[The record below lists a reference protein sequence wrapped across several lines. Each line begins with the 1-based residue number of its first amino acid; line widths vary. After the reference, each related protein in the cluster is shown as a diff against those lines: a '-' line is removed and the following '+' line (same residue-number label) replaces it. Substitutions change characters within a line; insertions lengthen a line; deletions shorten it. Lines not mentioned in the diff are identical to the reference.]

1 MKNGIFTAMLPAIG
15 ISLIISV
22 ISIPIIIKF
31 CKYYSLYDPANARKI
46 HSGNIPRLGGV
57 GIILAYIVSMIIY
70 SIVLRQMSFSRI
82 FPIFAASLIIFVFG
96 VVDDIH
102 EMKARYKL
110 PAQIIATLIVILNGY
125 EFRQIFGWL
134 LPRWFSIP
142 LSSAWMLGIIN
153 AYNLIDGLD
162 GLCGS
167 LSFLTMLTLGSLFFT
182 FSDPLAGIFFLLA
195 AALFGF
201 LVYNWPPAKIFMGD
215 GGSQFMGF
223 MIASAPLY
231 FSAGALEYNKFLIML
246 VLVSIPM
253 MDTIAAIWRRI
264 RDHYPIFRPDRAHL
278 HHKLL
283 NIGFTREQATILL
296 ISMQV
301 LLCSVVYIISR
312 MEKTISTIFLGIAYA
327 FMIFFFTVIHYTNRA
342 VNRRHHG
349 EETYDTQQD

>member
-1 MKNGIFTAMLPAIG
+1 MWTAIG
-15 ISLIISV
+15 ISLVIS
-22 ISIPIIIKF
+22 ILSIPIIIKI
-31 CKYYSLYDPANARKI
+31 CKRYSLYDPVNARKI
-46 HSGNIPRLGGV
+46 HTGNIPRLGGV
-57 GIILAYIVSMIIY
+57 GIIASYIVGLLVY
-70 SIVLRQMSFSRI
+70 SIALRQMSFPRI
-82 FPIFAASLIIFVFG
+82 FPIFIASLIIFVFG
-96 VVDDIH
+96 IFDDVY
-102 EMKARYKL
+102 EMKARHKL

-125 EFRQIFGWL
+125 EFRQIFDWV
-134 LPRWFSIP
+134 LPRWLSIP
-142 LSSAWMLGIIN
+142 LSSGWMLGIIN

-167 LSFLTMLTLGSLFFT
+167 LSFLTMLVLGILFRT
-182 FSDPLAGIFFLLA
+182 FSDPLAGIFFILA

-253 MDTIAAIWRRI
+253 MDTIAAIWRRL

-283 NIGFTREQATILL
+283 NIGFTRVQAMILL
-296 ISMQV
+296 VAMQM
-301 LLCSVVYIISR
+301 LLCSVVYIISH
-312 MEKTISTIFLGIAYA
+312 MEKTISTLFLGIAYA
-327 FMIFFFTVIHYTNRA
+327 FMIFFFTVVHYTNRA
-342 VNRRHHG
+342 VNRRYKRK
-349 EETYDTQQD
+349 EASESTQDDF